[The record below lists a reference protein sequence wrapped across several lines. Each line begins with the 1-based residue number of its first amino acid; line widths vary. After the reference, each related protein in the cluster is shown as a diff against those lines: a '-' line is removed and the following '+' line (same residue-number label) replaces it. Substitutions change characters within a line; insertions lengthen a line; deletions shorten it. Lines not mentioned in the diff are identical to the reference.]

1 MTQPEDAPVSQSE
14 DQPNLRGLW
23 RGFRR
28 YYGNWLTRATFSG
41 VLTGIVAV
49 IELFVILM
57 IALLGSAAIEG
68 SNAPQPV
75 SFGIELTR
83 SQLAVF
89 TIAAVIIRGVVDV
102 LAKLYAVRVTE
113 HYEAEVRVG
122 ILRSFTSAEWD
133 VQSEQDSADFVN
145 STYTYLSTSVATLSN
160 LGGLVTALMSFVVM
174 LVGSFAVGGL
184 WTLAIVVLA
193 LLLGVAFRPLRVLS
207 HRAGVHTKEATRSFG
222 ERVWDTVGNALE
234 VRIFNVAEAVEEAN
248 SDGARAMAAAG
259 ATQQRLSDLL
269 NSLYTTISYS
279 AAGLA
284 LVVVVLVRPAHPAQ
298 LVAVIMLLYR
308 SLGYG
313 STLQSLH
320 QKLITSVPQLEA
332 VEELRDRLDAA
343 ALPTGGE
350 PFKPPLHH
358 VRFDRVSFTYP
369 DGTPGLEDVSLQLDA
384 GQAIGVVGPSG
395 AGKSTFVQLLLRLR
409 LPTSGMVRANDQDL
423 AGIDPTT
430 WFGRAVLVTQNPRM
444 FNATVLENVRA
455 FRSGISEAD
464 VRSALSAARVLDE
477 IDALPDGLLTEVGE
491 DRLSGGQRQRVAL
504 ARALVGH
511 PEVLVLDEPTS
522 ALDLPSE
529 DAIRETLLALKGDL
543 TLIIVA
549 HRLSTLR
556 VCDRILVFE
565 RGRIEAD
572 GSRAELES
580 DNEFFAKAVEL
591 AQLS

>member
-1 MTQPEDAPVSQSE
+1 MTRSADALVTRSE

-160 LGGLVTALMSFVVM
+160 LGGLVTALMSFAVM

-350 PFKPPLHH
+350 PFEHPLHH
-358 VRFDRVSFTYP
+358 VRFDQVSFTYP

-455 FRSGISEAD
+455 FRPGIGEAD

>member
-1 MTQPEDAPVSQSE
+1 VTRSE

-68 SNAPQPV
+68 SDALQPV

-102 LAKLYAVRVTE
+102 LAKLYAVRITE

-122 ILRSFTSAEWD
+122 ILRSFTTAEWD

-234 VRIFNVAEAVEEAN
+234 VRIFNVAEAVEESN

-455 FRSGISEAD
+455 FRSGISDAD

>member
-1 MTQPEDAPVSQSE
+1 VTRSADALVTRSE

-102 LAKLYAVRVTE
+102 LAKLYAVRITE

-122 ILRSFTSAEWD
+122 ILRSFTTAEWD

-234 VRIFNVAEAVEEAN
+234 VRIFNVAEAVEESN

-269 NSLYTTISYS
+269 NSLYTTISYA

>member
-1 MTQPEDAPVSQSE
+1 MTRSADALVTRSE

-28 YYGNWLTRATFSG
+28 YYGTWLTRATFSG

-68 SNAPQPV
+68 SNALQPV

-248 SDGARAMAAAG
+248 SEGARAMAAAG
-259 ATQQRLSDLL
+259 AKQQRLSDLL

-350 PFKPPLHH
+350 PFEHPLHH
-358 VRFDRVSFTYP
+358 VRFDQVSFTYP

-423 AGIDPTT
+423 VGIDPTT

-455 FRSGISEAD
+455 FRSGISDAD

>member
-1 MTQPEDAPVSQSE
+1 MTRSADALVTRSE

-160 LGGLVTALMSFVVM
+160 LGGLVTALMSFAVM

-259 ATQQRLSDLL
+259 AKQQRLSDLL

>member
-1 MTQPEDAPVSQSE
+1 MTRPADALVTRSE

-28 YYGNWLTRATFSG
+28 FYGNWLTRATFSG

-68 SNAPQPV
+68 SDALQPV

-89 TIAAVIIRGVVDV
+89 TIAAVIIRGVIDV

-122 ILRSFTSAEWD
+122 ILRSFTAAEWD

-207 HRAGVHTKEATRSFG
+207 HRAGVHTKDATRSFG

-234 VRIFNVAEAVEEAN
+234 VRIFNATDAVEEAN

-259 ATQQRLSDLL
+259 AKQQLLSDLL
-269 NSLYTTISYS
+269 SSLYTTISYS

-350 PFKPPLHH
+350 PFEPPLHH
-358 VRFDRVSFTYP
+358 IRFDRVGFTYP

-409 LPTSGMVRANDQDL
+409 LPTSGTVRANDQDL

-444 FNATVLENVRA
+444 FNTTVLENVRA
-455 FRSGISEAD
+455 YRSGISEAD

-477 IDALPDGLLTEVGE
+477 IDALPDGLFTEVGE

-504 ARALVGH
+504 ARALAGH
-511 PEVLVLDEPTS
+511 PEMLVLDEPTS

>member
-1 MTQPEDAPVSQSE
+1 VTRSADALVTRSE

-68 SNAPQPV
+68 SNALQPV

-102 LAKLYAVRVTE
+102 LAKLYAVRITE

-122 ILRSFTSAEWD
+122 ILRSFTTAEWD

-234 VRIFNVAEAVEEAN
+234 VRIFNVAEAVEESN

>member
-1 MTQPEDAPVSQSE
+1 MTRSADALVTRSE

-102 LAKLYAVRVTE
+102 LAKLYAVRITE

-122 ILRSFTSAEWD
+122 ILRSFTTAEWD

-234 VRIFNVAEAVEEAN
+234 VRIFNVAEAVEESN

-269 NSLYTTISYS
+269 NSLYTTISYA

>member
-1 MTQPEDAPVSQSE
+1 MTQFE
-14 DQPNLRGLW
+14 DQPKIRGLW
-23 RGFRR
+23 HRFRH
-28 YYGNWLTRATFSG
+28 YYGNWLTWATLSG
-41 VLTGIVAV
+41 VLTGLVAV

-68 SNAPQPV
+68 SDALQPT

-83 SQLAVF
+83 SQLVVF
-89 TIAAVIIRGVVDV
+89 TIVAVIIRGVVDL
-102 LAKLYAVRVTE
+102 LAKLYAVRITE
-113 HYEAEVRVG
+113 RYEAEVRVG
-122 ILRSFTSAEWD
+122 ILRSFTAAEWSAQSEEDSAE
-133 VQSEQDSADFVN
+133 FVN
-145 STYTYLSTSVATLSN
+145 STYSYLSTSVGTLSSI
-160 LGGLVTALMSFVVM
+160 GGLVTALMSFLVM
-174 LVGSFAVGGL
+174 LVGSFSIGGL

-193 LLLGVAFRPLRVLS
+193 LLLAVAFRPLRVLS

-222 ERVWDTVGNALE
+222 RRVWDTIGNALE
-234 VRIFNVAEAVEEAN
+234 IRIFNVSEPVEEAN
-248 SDGARAMAAAG
+248 SEGARAMAAAG
-259 ATQQRLSDLL
+259 ARQTFLSDLL
-269 NSLYTTISYS
+269 SSLYTTISYS

-320 QKLITSVPQLEA
+320 QKLITSIPQLEA

-343 ALPTGGE
+343 AMPTGGK
-350 PFKPPLHH
+350 PFEPPLRHI
-358 VRFDRVSFTYP
+358 RFDRVSFTYP
-369 DGTPGLEDVSLQLDA
+369 DGTLGLDEISLQLDA

-409 LPTSGMVRANDQDL
+409 LPTSGTVRANEQDL
-423 AGIDPTT
+423 AGVDPTT

-455 FRSGISEAD
+455 FRSGITEAD

-477 IDALPDGLLTEVGE
+477 IDALPDGLFTEVGE

-504 ARALVGH
+504 ARALVGR
-511 PEVLVLDEPTS
+511 PEVLILDEPTS

-529 DAIRETLLALKGDL
+529 DAIRETLLRLKDDL
-543 TLIIVA
+543 TLVIVA

-565 RGRIEAD
+565 SGRIEAD

-591 AQLS
+591 AQLG